1 MDGLTARIATAG
13 DVAELLRMM
22 EDFNRLEGT
31 PWDVQQKERALRKLL
46 GESSLGLVCLLDGPK
61 GAVGYFVLTW
71 GFDLEWD
78 GRDAFLTEFFLVGE
92 ARGKRF
98 GGSALAH
105 AEALSREHGARA
117 LHLMVRYDNLPAQR
131 LYARHGF
138 SSPPRL
144 FLTKAF

>member
-1 MDGLTARIATAG
+1 
-13 DVAELLRMM
+13 MM
-22 EDFNRLEGT
+22 EAFNRFEGT
-31 PWDVQQKERALRKLL
+31 PWDAQQKESALRTLM
-46 GESSLGLVCLLDGPK
+46 GDSNLGLVYLLDGPS
-61 GAVGYFVLTW
+61 GVIGYFVLTW

-78 GRDAFLTEFFLVGE
+78 GRDAFLTELFLVTE
-92 ARGKRF
+92 ARGKKL
-98 GGSALAH
+98 GGPALAH
-105 AEALSREHGARA
+105 AEAVSREHGARA